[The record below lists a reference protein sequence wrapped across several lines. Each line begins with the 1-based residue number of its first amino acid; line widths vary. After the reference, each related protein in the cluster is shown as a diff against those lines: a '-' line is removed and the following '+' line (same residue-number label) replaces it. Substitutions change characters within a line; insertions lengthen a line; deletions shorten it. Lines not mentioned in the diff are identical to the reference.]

1 MKNPFDLTGKK
12 SIVTGCRT
20 GIGQGIAISLAQA
33 GADII
38 SFDRNEPKETGAAIE
53 SLGRRFSWI
62 RIDLLAASA
71 EELQKAVDDVEAVH
85 PVDILVNNAGMC
97 PRAPIPEHP
106 AKMWEDTIKLNLSAV
121 WYLAQAAS
129 RHMITRK
136 SGKIII
142 TGSALTFQGGLN
154 VPGYAASKHGVAGIA
169 KSMANSLAEHHVNV
183 NVIAP
188 GYIRTKLTQAIQN
201 DAERNKSILERIPA
215 KRWGTPEDIGGT
227 CVFLASSAA
236 DYIHGTVICV
246 DGGWMGR

>member
-20 GIGQGIAISLAQA
+20 GIGQGAAISLARA
-33 GADII
+33 GADIV
-38 SFDRNEPKETGAAIE
+38 SFDRNEPVETRTAVE
-53 SLGRRFSWI
+53 SLGRRFSWT
-62 RIDLLAASA
+62 RVDLLTATAA
-71 EELQKAVDDVEAVH
+71 ELQQAVDEVTAIH
-85 PVDILVNNAGMC
+85 PVDILINNAGMC
-97 PRAPIPEHP
+97 PRAPITEFT
-106 AKMWEDTIKLNLSAV
+106 AEMWEETIKLNLSCV
-121 WYLAQAAS
+121 WYLSQAVA
-129 RHMITRK
+129 RRMIARK

-142 TGSALTFQGGLN
+142 TGSVLTFQGGLN

-169 KSMANSLAEHHVNV
+169 KSMANSLAEHGINV

-188 GYIRTKLTQAIQN
+188 GYIRTKLTQAIQE
-201 DAERNKSILERIPA
+201 DAERNESILERIPA

-227 CVFLASSAA
+227 CVFLASHAA